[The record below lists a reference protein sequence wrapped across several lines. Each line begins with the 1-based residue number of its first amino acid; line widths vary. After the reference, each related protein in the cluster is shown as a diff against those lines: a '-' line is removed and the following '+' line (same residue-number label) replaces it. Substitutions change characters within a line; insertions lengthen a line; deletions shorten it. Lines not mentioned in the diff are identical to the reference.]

1 MSYFSKRYHVPGTGP
16 GTLREPSEPPRFPP
30 RISLI
35 EYDAN
40 TLEEHPDIA
49 IADCRPYLESPTIT
63 WIHVQGQ
70 ASAEILHTLAEFFA
84 MHPLALEDIV
94 NTGQRPKLELYEEHF
109 FLVLGLPYF
118 NNAHAG
124 VEQVSFFLGADY
136 VVSFHAGAVDPFDPI
151 RKRLRETNNRI
162 RTRQADYL
170 LYALVDRVIDQGFP
184 VLESLSERIENL
196 EMELLAH
203 PNNKTLHKIHQLRRD
218 LLLLRRLFW
227 PQREVINLL
236 MREEHSL
243 IREETRLF
251 LRDCYDH
258 GIQIMDLLETY
269 RDMSAGMLDVY
280 LSSTSNRLNEIMR
293 LLTVISTIFIP
304 LTFIVGV
311 YGMNFG
317 RSDPPSPWAM
327 PELDWYYGYP
337 LVWVIMVGI
346 AVGMV
351 AYFRHKRWF

>member
-16 GTLREPSEPPRFPP
+16 GTLAEPLEPPSIPP

-35 EYDAN
+35 EYDAV
-40 TLEEHPDIA
+40 TLEEHSDIA
-49 IADCRPYLESPTIT
+49 IAECRPYLESPTIT

-70 ASAEILHTLAEFFA
+70 PNADILHVLAEFLPCTPWPWKISSTPVSVPSWSF
-84 MHPLALEDIV
+84 MK
-94 NTGQRPKLELYEEHF
+94 NTF
-109 FLVLGLPYF
+109 FLVLGLPSF
-118 NNAHAG
+118 NNTHAG
-124 VEQVSFFLGADY
+124 VEQVSFFLGEDY
-136 VVSFHAGAVDPFDPI
+136 VVSFNAGAVDPFELV
-151 RKRLRETNNRI
+151 RKRLRDAKNRI

-184 VLESLSERIENL
+184 VLESFSERIENL
-196 EMELLAH
+196 ETELLTR
-203 PNNKTLHKIHQLRRD
+203 PDQKTLNRIHQLRRD

-236 MREEHSL
+236 MREEHPL

-280 LSSTSNRLNEIMR
+280 LSSTSHRLNEIMR

-304 LTFIVGV
+304 LTFIVGL

-317 RSDPPSPWAM
+317 RDEPRSPWAM

-337 LVWVIMVGI
+337 LVWLIMVG
-346 AVGMV
+346 VGVAMV
-351 AYFRHKRWF
+351 TYFKYKRWF

>member
-16 GTLREPSEPPRFPP
+16 GTLRETPEPTSFPP

-35 EYDAN
+35 VYDADN
-40 TLEEHPDIA
+40 LQEHSDIA
-49 IADCRPYLESPTIT
+49 IDECRVYPDSLTIT
-63 WIHVQGQ
+63 WVHVQGQ
-70 ASAEILHTLAEFFA
+70 PSTAILQILAECFA

-94 NTGQRPKLELYEEHF
+94 NTGQRPKLELYDEHF

-118 NNAHAG
+118 NDAHAG
-124 VEQVSFFLGADY
+124 VEQMSFFLGEGY
-136 VVSFHAGAVDPFDPI
+136 VVSFHAGAVDPFEPV
-151 RKRLRETNNRI
+151 RKRMREAKNRI

-184 VLESLSERIENL
+184 VLEGFSERIETL
-196 EMELLAH
+196 EMDLLTR
-203 PNNKTLHKIHQLRRD
+203 PDRKTLNSIHQLRRD

-236 MREEHSL
+236 MREEHPL

-280 LSSTSNRLNEIMR
+280 LSSTSHRLNEIMR

-304 LTFIVGV
+304 LTFIVGL

-317 RSDPPSPWAM
+317 RDEPRSPWAM

-337 LVWVIMVGI
+337 LVWVIMVGV

-351 AYFRHKRWF
+351 VYFKYKRWF